1 MARTFKLIENYIYLY
16 HTGVFILIPTY
27 PESVSD
33 SMSANFSP
41 TTPLARTAP
50 IQSYTGSGPRTVR
63 VKLDLHRDL
72 MTQINTK
79 ASNALINIYK
89 SLGMIDQNAT
99 SSSLPENF
107 ADDYVDILI
116 KNIQAIAYPTY
127 SDAARQVDPPQIALR
142 FGNDIFIKGVVNGSV
157 SVEYSGPILSN
168 DKYAM
173 VGISFDVTEIDPQSA
188 QTVSL
193 LGSFRGDSSKLD
205 NQFYNGISS
214 VTRV

>member
-72 MTQINTK
+72 MTQINTS
-79 ASNALINIYK
+79 ASNALKTIYQK
-89 SLGMIDQNAT
+89 MGRDTT
-99 SSSLPENF
+99 SEDY

-116 KNIQAIAYPTY
+116 NNIQAIAYPTY
-127 SDAARQVDPPQIALR
+127 NDAARQVDPPQIAVR
-142 FGNDIFIKGVVNGSV
+142 FGNDIFIKGVVSGTI
-157 SVEYSGPILSN
+157 SVEKYGPILAN
-168 DKYAM
+168 NKYAM
-173 VGISFDVTEIDPQSA
+173 MTVSFDVTEIDPQSA

-193 LGSFRGDSSKLD
+193 MGSFRGDSSNLD
-205 NQFYNGISS
+205 NRFNGI
-214 VTRV
+214 TRV